1 MFQTARHLFA
11 VGLCLLAPAALAGG
25 GGAPMTRTFTNP
37 VLNENVPDPFVL
49 KVGTTYYAY
58 VTNSGG
64 NDVPVY
70 QSKDLVHWS
79 FVGDALAGQPRW
91 ARAGL
96 TWAPEVMQFA
106 PNRFVLY
113 YTTRDTLSDRQCVG
127 AAVASS
133 PTGPFTD
140 SSARPIVCQAD
151 LGGSIDASP
160 FQDKD
165 GQRYLL
171 WKNDGNCCN
180 LTTSLYIQKLSS
192 DGLQLEGQ
200 EKLLLTNGLLWE
212 GAVIEAPT
220 LHYEGGFYYL
230 LYSGASYNDDTYAV
244 GYAVSKALFGPYRKA
259 GDPFAYTEG
268 QVVGPGHQSVVKD
281 GAGKTW
287 LVYHAWTQGAV
298 GDQNGGQRSLRIDP
312 VSFKD
317 GRIIF
322 RGVTLAPQAAPTP

>member
-11 VGLCLLAPAALAGG
+11 LGLCLLVPAALAGG
-25 GGAPMTRTFTNP
+25 GGAPVTRTYTNP

-49 KVGTTYYAY
+49 KVGSTYYAY

-79 FVGDALAGQPRW
+79 FVGNALAGQPSW

-113 YTTRDTLSDRQCVG
+113 YTTRDTLSNRQCVG
-127 AAVASS
+127 AAVSSS

-140 SSARPIVCQAD
+140 RSARPIVCQAD

-180 LTTSLYIQKLSS
+180 LNTSLYIQKLSA
-192 DGLQLEGQ
+192 DGLKLEGQ

-220 LHYEGGFYYL
+220 LHFKDGFYYL
-230 LYSGASYNDDTYAV
+230 LYSGANYNDDTYAV
-244 GYAVSKALFGPYRKA
+244 GYAVSKNLFGPYKKA
-259 GDPFAYTEG
+259 GDPFVYTKG
-268 QVVGPGHQSVVKD
+268 QVVGPGHQSVVTD

-298 GDQNGGQRSLRIDP
+298 GDQNGGKRSLRIDP